1 MKESLIDTDILSYYM
16 RGLQKVIPRAQK
28 YLRQFGHFNVSSLT
42 VFEILKGL
50 RKKKLVEKEEIFQT
64 EILKHQ
70 VFALDYAVMD
80 TAATLL
86 TVLEDKG
93 TPIAY
98 GDLFVASTALA
109 HDLILVTN
117 NTKHF
122 SKVEGLVLENWAKP

>member
-16 RGLQKVIPRAQK
+16 RGLQKVVPRAQT
-28 YLRQFGHFNVSSLT
+28 YLKQFGHFNVSSLT

-70 VFALDYAVMD
+70 VLALDYAVMD

-122 SKVEGLVLENWAKP
+122 SKVEGLVLENWVKP